1 MSLHNFSGARLRQS
15 LGLPLVLEYNGS
27 EAWAAANWGDRL
39 VLHDMAISTESAAL
53 RNADLVVTVSKVLAE
68 EVVAA
73 GVPQE
78 RVLVYPNCTA
88 TCRSSYP
95 GPLFG

>member
-1 MSLHNFSGARLRQS
+1 
-15 LGLPLVLEYNGS
+15 
-27 EAWAAANWGDRL
+27 
-39 VLHDMAISTESAAL
+39 MAVSTESAAL

-78 RVLVYPNCTA
+78 RVLVYPNCIDPEIFDPGRYSAEQTA
-88 TCRSSYP
+88 ALRKRSA
-95 GPLFG
+95 